1 MKILKAFGRR
11 RFLQG
16 AGILTVVV
24 AGGGVWRAYDQ
35 GVFSSGG
42 GQAYEPWNDW
52 AGEEQEGPL
61 ALVRAAILAANPHN
75 TQPWLFQ
82 VEETSI
88 QLFADGKRSL
98 GAIDPYLREMHV
110 GLGCALENLLL
121 AAGARGYKSQVTV
134 MPEGT
139 DSSHIAR
146 IDLAPAPPMRSE
158 LYDAIPD
165 RRTNRGPYDQTRS
178 VPPEVLSS
186 LGSLREPIPEVDVQ
200 WFSSAAERRLLGTLV
215 VDATKAIIQDEAQAE
230 ASFRWYRH
238 RWDDIQQHRD
248 GLTIDTFGMPASIRV
263 IAKMLPHP
271 SRKTFDGGWLR
282 TTRDVQVATAGAFG
296 ILTASDCRDRRL
308 QVQGGRVW
316 QRMHLWA
323 TANGI
328 AMQPLSQVTERAD
341 QEAFLGLLPKF
352 GSALRQVLQRENHDA
367 LLLFRLGY
375 PARLAY
381 ASPRRPLEDVLLA
394 SSA

>member
-1 MKILKAFGRR
+1 MKMRKAFGRR

-24 AGGGVWRAYDQ
+24 AGGGVWRAWDQ
-35 GVFSSGG
+35 GVFSPGG
-42 GQAYEPWNDW
+42 GEAYEPWNNW
-52 AGEEQEGPL
+52 AGEEQEGPV

-88 QLFADGKRSL
+88 RLFADGKRSL
-98 GAIDPYLREMHV
+98 GPIDPYLREMHL

-121 AAGARGYKSQVTV
+121 AAGARGYKSEVTL

-139 DSSHIAR
+139 ESAHIAR
-146 IDLAPAPPMRSE
+146 IDLAPASPLPSA

-165 RRTNRGPYDQTRS
+165 RHTNRGPYDQTQP
-178 VPPEVLSS
+178 VAPEDLSS
-186 LGSLREPIPEVDVQ
+186 LGALREAIPEVEVQ
-200 WFSSAAERRLLGTLV
+200 WFSSAAERHRLGTLV
-215 VDATKAIIQDEAQAE
+215 VEATKAIIEDEAQAA

-248 GLTIDTFGMPASIRV
+248 GLTLDTFGMAAPIRV
-263 IAKMLPHP
+263 VAKMLPHP
-271 SRKTFDGGWLR
+271 SRKTFDGGWLQ

-296 ILTASDCRDRRL
+296 ILTASDCRDRGL
-308 QVQGGRVW
+308 QVQGGRAW

-323 TANGI
+323 TAHGI

-341 QEAFLGLLPKF
+341 REASLGLPPTF
-352 GSALRQVLQRENHDA
+352 GSALRQAVQRPNQEA
-367 LLLFRLGY
+367 LMLFRLGY
-375 PARLAY
+375 PARAAY
-381 ASPRRPLEDVLLA
+381 ASPRRPVEDVLLA
-394 SSA
+394 SSE